1 MIARRSFLTGLV
13 SLIAA
18 PAIVHAGNLMPV
30 KALRPLLTTMPD
42 LLDAQRMINYRHSAW
57 IAACAQ
63 QIIDLIPA
71 HYDTRLA

>member
-1 MIARRSFLTGLV
+1 MIARRSFLTGLA
-13 SLIAA
+13 SLIAT

-30 KALRPLLTTMPD
+30 KAPLLTTMPE

-63 QIIDLIPA
+63 QIIDLIPT
-71 HYDTRLA
+71 HYDTRAA